1 VISISYSISEHFLTF
16 YEVVIF
22 DIEATKLLLQGVTIL
37 AAAGD
42 AGVTGDGLGQ
52 AFCGYNPV
60 FPASSIYV
68 TAVGGTQGAPTL
80 LLGSR
85 STVHGPRS
93 KISVI
98 SHIPQTLFYT
108 RHLCLWKGDNL

>member
-42 AGVTGDGLGQ
+42 AGVTGDGLGH

-68 TAVGGTQGAPTL
+68 TAVGGTQGTPPL
-80 LLGSR
+80 PLDSR
-85 STVHGPRS
+85 FYVHGPRS
-93 KISVI
+93 DCKINDCR
-98 SHIPQTLFYT
+98 T
-108 RHLCLWKGDNL
+108 RKRTD

>member
-1 VISISYSISEHFLTF
+1 VLQVISISYSISEHFLTL

-42 AGVTGDGLGQ
+42 AGVTGDGLGHD
-52 AFCGYNPV
+52 FCGYNPV

-68 TAVGGTQGAPTL
+68 TAVGGTQGTPPL
-80 LLGSR
+80 LLD
-85 STVHGPRS
+85 S
-93 KISVI
+93 K
-98 SHIPQTLFYT
+98 F
-108 RHLCLWKGDNL
+108 